1 MKVSYYK
8 TIKEPDSREVAE
20 ITTLLEN
27 IKNGVWEDICHKVRT
42 AKNDE
47 QKKTLKQSAPC
58 FTTSGTFTKRG
69 NNNLIQHSG
78 LIAIDFDHVKNYGDA
93 FNLLINDNYSFAVF
107 ASISGDGICCIVKID
122 GKRHLDAFDG
132 LQKYYFDQYGLI
144 LDIACKDVSRP
155 RFVSWDPDLHIN
167 EKSDVFRGYLK
178 KETKQQIKRF
188 QEFAKTDD
196 YLIHNQSKFEMVLNR
211 INFDI
216 TDSYV
221 DWMKIGFAIADEYG
235 EAGFDY
241 FNQISQFSPKYDYN
255 NCRKQYDNGLKNNK
269 NDKIG
274 IGTFY
279 RICKQNGVDI
289 SDPRIKETREIA
301 QKYKSVGKTLKEA
314 IAENPEIIESVA
326 AQEFEKKEGPAVSR
340 HFDIDAFEE
349 WLRSNFPIKKN
360 EITRFYELNG
370 KQLEQADLNTIYID
384 GKKLFPKLSK
394 DICESVIFSN
404 YTPSYNPI
412 KDYLEGLKWD
422 GKDYINDLA
431 ECINSN
437 TGDLDYR
444 RYLLGSWLLGIV
456 ESLLDEK
463 PNILCL
469 ILAGKQNTGK
479 STFFTKLLPKELNRY
494 FATSQLDRG
503 KDDEILMCQSIII
516 FDDEFSG
523 KSKQDAKHMKRML
536 SAPSF
541 TLREPYGRQ
550 NVTLKRIATL
560 CGTCNELDVLNDP
573 TGNRRFI
580 VFEVAGQFDYELY
593 NSVNKAQLFAQLM
606 SYRAEGITSEIGS
619 EMLDKMQQNSE
630 AFIEVNIEHELV
642 EHFFS
647 PTELACSKL
656 VFMQAALIKT
666 HIEEVTKQKLG
677 SKRLSQALIS
687 IGCRKTKRGGVQG
700 YLVAFKQLQS

>member
-1 MKVSYYK
+1 MKVSFYPH
-8 TIKEPDSREVAE
+8 IKNKSSKEIAE

-27 IKNGVWEDICHKVRT
+27 IKNGVYEDYVYPVRNAVNIEEKRQ
-42 AKNDE
+42 AKE
-47 QKKTLKQSAPC
+47 KAPN
-58 FTTSGTFTKRG
+58 FTTSGTFTQRG
-69 NNNLIQHSG
+69 VENIIDHSG
-78 LIAIDFDHVKNYGDA
+78 LIAIDFDHLQDIGDA
-93 FNLLINDNYSFAVF
+93 FNLLINDVFTFAVF
-107 ASISGDGICCIVKID
+107 RSISGTGLCCIVRID
-122 GKRHLDAFDG
+122 GKRHLDAFLG
-132 LQKYYFDQYGLI
+132 LEKYYFETYGI
-144 LDIACKDVSRP
+144 ECDRACKDIARP
-155 RFVSWDPDLHIN
+155 RYVSYDPDLFLN
-167 EKSDVFRGYLK
+167 EESAIFRQYIK
-178 KETKQQIKRF
+178 QETKTQKKRF
-188 QEFAKTDD
+188 QSFDAGAH
-196 YLIHNQSKFEMVLNR
+196 YQGRFETVLNR

-216 TDSYV
+216 TSPYEN
-221 DWMKIGFAIADEYG
+221 WIKLGFAIHSEYG
-235 EAGFDY
+235 VNGLDY
-241 FNQISQFSPKYDYN
+241 FKHISQFHPNYDAYKCERKYNQLSKDG
-255 NCRKQYDNGLKNNK
+255 KIG
-269 NDKIG
+269 IG

-279 RICKQNGVDI
+279 YICQQNGIDI
-289 SDPRIKETREIA
+289 SDPREKESREIA

-314 IAENPEIIESVA
+314 IAENPNIIESVA
-326 AQEFEKKEGPAVSR
+326 AQEFEKKETIAANK

-349 WLRSNFPIKKN
+349 WLRGNFPIKKN

-370 KQLEQADLNTIYID
+370 RQLEQADLNTIYID

-422 GKDYINDLA
+422 GEDYINMLA
-431 ECINSN
+431 QSINSN

-456 ESLLDEK
+456 ESLLDDK

-580 VFEVAGQFDYELY
+580 VFEVTGQFDYELY

-606 SYRAEGITSEIGS
+606 AYRAEGITSDIGS

-630 AFIEVNIEHELV
+630 DFMEVNMELELA
-642 EHFFS
+642 EHFLS
-647 PTELACSKL
+647 AKELPNSKL
-656 VFMQAALIKT
+656 VHMKASVIKMHVANIANIAHQT
-666 HIEEVTKQKLG
+666 LGTK
-677 SKRLSQALIS
+677 RFSQALKTM
-687 IGCRKTKRGGVQG
+687 GCRYGKCGGDRG
-700 YLVAFKQLQS
+700 YWVAFKQFIK

>member
-27 IKNGVWEDICHKVRT
+27 IKNGVWEDKCHAVRT

-47 QKKTLKQSAPC
+47 QKKTFKQLAPC

-69 NNNLIQHSG
+69 NNNLIEHSG
-78 LIAIDFDHVKNYGDA
+78 LIAIDFDHVKDYGDA
-93 FNLLINDNYSFAVF
+93 FNMLINDNYSFAVF

-122 GKRHLDAFDG
+122 GKRHLEAFEG
-132 LQKYYFDQYGLI
+132 LQKYYFDKYSLI

-155 RFVSWDPDLHIN
+155 RFVSWDPDLYIN

-188 QEFAKTDD
+188 QEFSKTDD

-216 TDSYV
+216 TDDYV
-221 DWMKIGFAIADEYG
+221 TWRNIGFAIASEYG

-241 FNQISQFSPKYDYN
+241 FNQISHFSPKYDYN
-255 NCRKQYDNGLKNNK
+255 TCRKQYENGLKKDNGQ
-269 NDKIG
+269 KIG

-279 RICKQNGVDI
+279 KICKDFGIDI
-289 SDPRIKETREIA
+289 SDPRIKQTREIA

-326 AQEFEKKEGPAVSR
+326 AQEFEKKEAPVVSR

-349 WLRSNFPIKKN
+349 WIRSNFPIKKN

-593 NSVNKAQLFAQLM
+593 NSVNKSQLFAQLM
-606 SYRAEGITSEIGS
+606 SYRAEGITSDIGS

-647 PTELACSKL
+647 PTELPYSKL

-666 HIEEVTKQKLG
+666 HIEDVTKQKLG

-700 YLVAFKQLQS
+700 YLVAYKQMQS

>member
-1 MKVSYYK
+1 MKVSFYPH
-8 TIKEPDSREVAE
+8 IKNSDSREVAE

-27 IKNGVWEDICHKVRT
+27 IKNGVYEDFVYPVRN
-42 AKNDE
+42 AKTDAD
-47 QKKTLKQSAPC
+47 KKAAKAKAPN
-58 FTTSGTFTKRG
+58 FTTSGTFTTRG
-69 NNNLIQHSG
+69 VDNIIEHSG
-78 LIAIDFDHVKNYGDA
+78 LIAIDFDHVQDIGDA
-93 FNLLINDNYSFAVF
+93 FNLLINDIFTFAVF
-107 ASISGDGICCIVKID
+107 RSISGSGLCCIVRID
-122 GKRHLDAFDG
+122 GKRHLDAFLG
-132 LQKYYFDQYGLI
+132 LEKYYFETYGLEC
-144 LDIACKDVSRP
+144 DRACKDVSRP
-155 RFVSWDPDLHIN
+155 RFISYDPDLFLNDESAI
-167 EKSDVFRGYLK
+167 FRQYIK
-178 KETKQQIKRF
+178 QETKTQKKRF
-188 QEFAKTDD
+188 ENFDAGAH
-196 YLIHNQSKFEMVLNR
+196 YQSRFETVLNR

-216 TDSYV
+216 TSPYEN
-221 DWMKIGFAIADEYG
+221 WIKLGFAIYSEYG
-235 EAGFDY
+235 ANGLDY
-241 FNQISQFSPKYDYN
+241 FKHISQFHPNYDAYKCERKYNQLSRDG
-255 NCRKQYDNGLKNNK
+255 KTG
-269 NDKIG
+269 IG

-279 RICKQNGVDI
+279 YICQQNGIDI
-289 SDPRIKETREIA
+289 SDPREKQTREIA

-314 IAENPEIIESVA
+314 IAENPEIIA
-326 AQEFEKKEGPAVSR
+326 AIAQQEFEKKETPAVSR

-349 WLRSNFPIKKN
+349 WLRGNFPIKKN

-370 KQLEQADLNTIYID
+370 KQLEQADFNTIYID
-384 GKKLFPKLSK
+384 GKKLFPKLTK
-394 DICESVIFSN
+394 DIAESVIYSN

-412 KDYLEGLKWD
+412 KEYLEGLKWD

-456 ESLLDEK
+456 ESLLDDK

-479 STFFTKLLPKELNRY
+479 STFFTKLLPKELNKY

-580 VFEVAGQFDYELY
+580 VFEVAGQFNYELY

-606 SYRAEGITSEIGS
+606 SYRAEGITSDIGH
-619 EMLDKMQQNSE
+619 EMLEKMQQNSE
-630 AFIEVNIEHELV
+630 AFMEVNIEHELV

-647 PTELACSKL
+647 PVELPYSKL
-656 VFMQAALIKT
+656 VFMQASLIKT
-666 HIEEVTKQKLG
+666 HIEDITKQKLG

-700 YLVAFKQLQS
+700 YLVAYKQMQS

>member
-1 MKVSYYK
+1 MKVSFYPK
-8 TIKEPDSREVAE
+8 ITNSDSREVAE

-27 IKNGVWEDICHKVRT
+27 IKNGVYEDFVYPVRN
-42 AKNDE
+42 AKTDDE
-47 QKKTLKQSAPC
+47 KKIAKSKAPN

-69 NNNLIQHSG
+69 NNNLIEHSG
-78 LIAIDFDHVKNYGDA
+78 LIAIDFDHVKDYGDA
-93 FNLLINDNYSFAVF
+93 FNMLINDNYSFAVF

-122 GKRHLDAFDG
+122 GKRHLDAFEG
-132 LQKYYFDQYGLI
+132 LQKYYYDKYGLI
-144 LDIACKDVSRP
+144 LDIACKDLSRP
-155 RFVSWDPDLHIN
+155 RFISYDPDLFLN
-167 EKSDVFRGYLK
+167 EKSDVFRVYLK

-188 QEFAKTDD
+188 EEFSKTDD
-196 YLIHNQSKFEMVLNR
+196 YLIHNNSKFEMVLNR

-216 TDSYV
+216 TDDYV
-221 DWMKIGFAIADEYG
+221 IWRNIGFAIASEYG

-255 NCRKQYDNGLKNNK
+255 TCRKQYENGLKKDNGQ
-269 NDKIG
+269 KIG

-279 RICKQNGVDI
+279 KICKDFGIDI
-289 SDPRIKETREIA
+289 SDPRIKQTREIA

-314 IAENPEIIESVA
+314 IAENPEIIA
-326 AQEFEKKEGPAVSR
+326 AIAQQEFEKKETPAVSR

-349 WLRSNFPIKKN
+349 WLRSNYPIKKN

-370 KQLEQADLNTIYID
+370 KQLEQADFNTIYIH
-384 GKKLFPKLSK
+384 GKKLFPKLTK
-394 DICESVIFSN
+394 DIAESVIYSN

-412 KDYLEGLKWD
+412 KEYLEGLKWD

-456 ESLLDEK
+456 ESLLDDK

-479 STFFTKLLPKELNRY
+479 STFFTKLLPNELNKY

-580 VFEVAGQFDYELY
+580 VFEVAGQFNYEQY

-606 SYRAEGITSEIGS
+606 SYRAEGITSDIGH
-619 EMLDKMQQNSE
+619 EMLEKMQSNSE
-630 AFIEVNIEHELV
+630 EFMEVNV
-642 EHFFS
+642 EQEIAEYYLS
-647 PTELACSKL
+647 STDLPYSKL
-656 VFMQAALIKT
+656 VHLSSSAILSEIKKST
-666 HIEEVTKQKLG
+666 NLHLG
-677 SKRLSQALIS
+677 SKRFSQALKS
-687 IGCRKTKRGGVQG
+687 LGFRYGKYNGNRGFW
-700 YLVAFKQLQS
+700 VAFKQV